1 MISILVLL
9 ENLHAVGHFKDEFP
23 TCLNF
28 AHNLGNSVYESI
40 KRITNWAAYYFTHPT
55 SYYPVSETTI
65 ALKEISRLPH
75 LGKTRRLNSNEQQ
88 MRREWAVQHGE
99 VFVSALSNKR
109 DSENEHSV
117 EEDDEDDSL
126 TFMRKVTLR
135 RGRAVRVKF
144 FFHRFVHSV
153 LQNGTNV
160 TFLTFYKTSCFKRDR
175 ENVNIGFVNREMQN
189 CCS

>member
-1 MISILVLL
+1 MIYSQLGSFISPFKRLPKTSTLISILVLL

-28 AHNLGNSVYESI
+28 ARNLGNSVYESI

-99 VFVSALSNKR
+99 
-109 DSENEHSV
+109 SV
-117 EEDDEDDSL
+117 RQR
-126 TFMRKVTLR
+126 T
-135 RGRAVRVKF
+135 VK
-144 FFHRFVHSV
+144 
-153 LQNGTNV
+153 QEG
-160 TFLTFYKTSCFKRDR
+160 
-175 ENVNIGFVNREMQN
+175 Q
-189 CCS
+189 